1 MAYIKLTNVLK
12 ERGMT
17 KFKLSKLANIAEQ
30 DIYSAFNGR
39 KPFYPNWRKRISEV
53 LEVSETELFDDSGPL
68 DEIEKNLFCEYVYYD
83 GTIWYVDSYDDETIS
98 LWKAVIYQN
107 HLIPTTDIIEIPTNK
122 YKELKLIDIES
133 KED

>member
-12 ERGMT
+12 EKGMT

-30 DIYSAFNGR
+30 DIYSAFKGR

-53 LEVSETELFDDSGPL
+53 LEVPETELFDDSDPL
-68 DEIEKNLFCEYVYYD
+68 DEIENNLFCEYVYYD
-83 GTIWYVDSYDDETIS
+83 GTIWYVDDYDEETIS
-98 LWKAVIYQN
+98 LCKAVIYHN
-107 HLIPTTDIIEIPTNK
+107 HLMPTIDIIKISTNK
-122 YKELKLIDIES
+122 YKELKPIDIES